1 MSETWTVIA
10 RALDT
15 ARTPEGILDILLV
28 WFLVYAALSLL
39 RGSGTRRW
47 RGLGLGLMALAL
59 AWLVTRPDR
68 GLIKLDTFNW
78 LLTELAPMGS
88 VALVVVFQPEI
99 RQSLHKI
106 GQWTLF
112 GSSSRTLRSA
122 VVHVVNELVEAADGL
137 ARRRIGALFVIQRRD
152 TLGEVIETGK
162 LLDAEISTELLAT
175 LFFPSTP
182 LHDGAAVIVDE
193 RVVAATCLLPLS
205 ERRDLSRGLGTRH
218 RAALGLSERCDAVV
232 LVVSEET
239 GVVSLAV
246 GGELQRELSG
256 EPLRA
261 RLLELLQPAGS
272 GLLASS
278 PGGSEV
284 PS

>member
-1 MSETWTVIA
+1 MGETWTTIA

-28 WFLVYAALSLL
+28 WFVVYAALSLL

-47 RGLGLGLMALAL
+47 RGLGLGLMAMAL

-68 GLIKLDTFNW
+68 GLLPLDTFNW
-78 LLTELAPMGS
+78 LLTELAPTGA
-88 VALVVVFQPEI
+88 VAVVVVFQPEI

-122 VVHVVNELVEAADGL
+122 VVHVVNELVSAADGL
-137 ARRRIGALFVIQRRD
+137 AKRRIGALFVIERRD
-152 TLGEVIETGK
+152 KLVELTETGR
-162 LLDAEISTELLAT
+162 LLDAEISSELLAT
-175 LFFPSTP
+175 IFYPSTP
-182 LHDGAAVIVDE
+182 LHDGAAVIVDD
-193 RVVAATCLLPLS
+193 RVAAACCLLPLS
-205 ERRDLSRGLGTRH
+205 ERRDLNRSLGTRH

-239 GVVSLAV
+239 GIVSLAV
-246 GGELQRELSG
+246 GGELQRELGG

-272 GLLASS
+272 GLLASAS
-278 PGGSEV
+278 AGTEV
-284 PS
+284 QS